1 MAVER
6 QPLFSYKCA
15 IFAVMSTILRFF
27 LFIICA
33 AWGSLW
39 ASGLSVTD
47 GDVRKALARLDKE
60 LESREDYL
68 DQRWERIDSIRG
80 LMLAEGDSERRLDL
94 TMTLANEFS
103 SYRNDS
109 ALYYYNK
116 GREESLRLGD
126 RERAQAFALK
136 QATYMPLGAYIAEA
150 VEMYMAVDTAAMS
163 TEAMELY
170 YDSGRQMYSYI
181 ASFYPKESEAYERW
195 HNKSMESQRLLLEV
209 LPPTDSRYK
218 LNKGEYD
225 FAMGEFAQAKASLL
239 DLVAHLPETDNQY
252 ARATHLLAEIARANG
267 DKAEEMYYLT
277 LSAIGDTRSATREVT
292 SLQEL
297 GVMLFDA
304 DNSDVTRAYNYL
316 STALANAVECKATM
330 RMIQSSS
337 ALPIIEQA
345 HKAEIDKWRTRIY
358 IIIGVMAVLLVVLAV
373 VLIVLRRDIG
383 RMRLLQA
390 SLEKANQVK
399 EVYIS
404 QFLNLCSI
412 YMDKLNQLCMTVNR
426 KISTNKVDDLYKI
439 TKSGKLVE
447 EESKEFYAVF
457 DDAFLH
463 IYPTFVSSVNALLR
477 PDEQIEIKD
486 DERLNTDLRILAF
499 MRLGLEDSTRIA
511 QILNYSVY
519 TIYTYRNRLKN
530 RAIDRANFEADI
542 MKISSIS

>member
-1 MAVER
+1 
-6 QPLFSYKCA
+6 
-15 IFAVMSTILRFF
+15 MSVIYIYILV
-27 LFIICA
+27 IICSA
-33 AWGSLW
+33 VGTLGAL
-39 ASGLSVTD
+39 GLSVSED
-47 GDVRKALARLDKE
+47 EVKKALSRLDKE
-60 LESREDYL
+60 LDSREAYL
-68 DQRWERIDSIRG
+68 QQRWERIDSIRG
-80 LMLAEGDSERRLDL
+80 LMLAEGDDERRLVL
-94 TMTLANEFS
+94 TMALADEFS

-109 ALYYYNK
+109 ALYYYNG
-116 GREESLRLGD
+116 GREEAHRLGLIEH
-126 RERAQAFALK
+126 ERAFALK
-136 QATYMPLGAYIAEA
+136 QATYMPLAAYIAEA
-150 VEMYMAVDTAAMS
+150 VDMYMSVDTTAMAPE
-163 TEAMELY
+163 TLELY

-181 ASFYPKESEAYERW
+181 ASFYPKQSDAYERW

-209 LPPTDSRYK
+209 LQPSDSHYK

-225 FAMGEFAQAKASLL
+225 FAMGELPQAKASLL
-239 DLVAHLPETDNQY
+239 DLVARLPETDNLY

-267 DKAEEMYYLT
+267 DKVEEVYYLT
-277 LSAIGDTRSATREVT
+277 LSAIGDTKSATREVT

-330 RMIQSSS
+330 RMIQSSA

-358 IIIGVMAVLLVVLAV
+358 FIIGVMAVLLVVLAV
-373 VLIVLRRDIG
+373 VLMVLRRDIR

-390 SLEKANQVK
+390 SLENANQVK

-412 YMDKLNQLCMTVNR
+412 YMDKLNQLCKTVNR

-439 TKSGKLVE
+439 TKTGKFVE
-447 EESKEFYAVF
+447 EESKEFYEVF

-463 IYPTFVSSVNALLR
+463 IYPTFVASVNALMR
-477 PDEQIEIKD
+477 PDEQIVLRD

-499 MRLGLEDSTRIA
+499 MRLGIEDSTRIA
-511 QILNYSVY
+511 HILNYSVY